1 MEKITSF
8 TIDHTKSQPR
18 VYVSE
23 KNLQVMKQSFSKNCK
38 VLIVFIVEGYFIQK
52 EQP

>member
-23 KNLQVMKQSFSKNCK
+23 KKPVGNETIFFKKL
-38 VLIVFIVEGYFIQK
+38 
-52 EQP
+52 